1 MIMRNVSRE
10 TKHLK
15 KRYKSMIMSKETLIK
30 SIREIPDF
38 PIPGILFYDVTTLFK
53 DPWCL
58 QELSDVMFDMYKD
71 KGITKVIGIESRG
84 FIMGPILATR
94 LNAGFVPIRKPGK
107 LPAETLE
114 ASYDKEY
121 GKDTVQIHK
130 DALDENDVVL
140 IHDDLLATGGTMKAA
155 SELVKMLKPKKV
167 YVNFIIELKDLNG
180 KAVFGDDV
188 EVESV
193 LTL

>member
-1 MIMRNVSRE
+1 
-10 TKHLK
+10 
-15 KRYKSMIMSKETLIK
+15 MIMSKETLIK

-140 IHDDLLATGGTMKAA
+140 IHDDLLATGGTMKAC
-155 SELVKMLKPKKV
+155 ELVKMLKPKKV